1 MKKIDRSDSLTD
13 AVAGWTKVSD
23 YLYVHS
29 SGAKIERRGYPG
41 TPGWYLSFPK
51 NQRETIRRF
60 EPTTY
65 GCDQAFIAFAAKH
78 AALAYLSRILKAG

>member
-1 MKKIDRSDSLTD
+1 MKKINRSDSLVD
-13 AVAGWTKVSD
+13 AIEGWTKTSD
-23 YLYVHS
+23 YLYVHA
-29 SGAKIERRGYPG
+29 SGARIERRGYPG

-51 NQRETIRRF
+51 EDETIRWF

-65 GCDQAFIAFAAKH
+65 GCDQAFIAFAGKR